1 MSNVYLVTEERL
13 LELLEAELKLICLE
27 RDGVDNWEWYMEGA
41 ACYLSEIL
49 NLPIDQIREY
59 DYEFVD
65 AANCSLKSFQK
76 FI

>member
-1 MSNVYLVTEERL
+1 MSDIYLITKERL

-41 ACYLSEIL
+41 ARYLSEIL

-65 AANCSLKSFQK
+65 AANCDLESFQR
-76 FI
+76 FN

>member
-1 MSNVYLVTEERL
+1 MSDIYLITKERL

-27 RDGVDNWEWYMEGA
+27 RDGVDNWTWYMAGSAE
-41 ACYLSEIL
+41 YLSEIL

-59 DYEFVD
+59 DYDFVD
-65 AANCSLKSFQK
+65 AANCDLKSFQK

>member
-1 MSNVYLVTEERL
+1 MSDIYLVTKERL

-41 ACYLSEIL
+41 AHYLSEIL

-59 DYEFVD
+59 DYDFVD
-65 AANCSLKSFQK
+65 AANCDLKSFQK
-76 FI
+76 FM